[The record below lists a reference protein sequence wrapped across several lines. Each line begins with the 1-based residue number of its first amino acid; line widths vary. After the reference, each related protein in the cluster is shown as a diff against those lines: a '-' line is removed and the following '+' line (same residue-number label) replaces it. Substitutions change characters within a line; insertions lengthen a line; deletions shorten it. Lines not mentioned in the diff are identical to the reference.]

1 MARRAELIAGCEV
14 FRPHALGIDHSRG
27 LGQAGGQD
35 VGRRGRVAQIKRI
48 DYGRLFVRQERNQPR
63 YYNTYFDRSVF
74 RATLASCWST

>member
-1 MARRAELIAGCEV
+1 VARRAELIAGCEV

-27 LGQAGGQD
+27 LGQD
-35 VGRRGRVAQIKRI
+35 VGRRDRVAQIKRI